1 MIKTNYIKLG
11 KSRNR
16 GATLRWGGGGHI
28 SDSILGEG
36 GGGGGAQ
43 DTFSH

>member
-1 MIKTNYIKLG
+1 MTRY
-11 KSRNR
+11 
-16 GATLRWGGGGHI
+16 WGRGGHI

-36 GGGGGAQ
+36 EHISDSILGEGGAQ